1 MSSTISMGFSC
12 DDAFSSKFSKVV
24 ANFPGVEFPA
34 LRIGE

>member
-1 MSSTISMGFSC
+1 MGFSC

-24 ANFPGVEFPA
+24 TNRPGVEVAA